1 MALHS
6 NSKGWTLNQ
15 GLAAQYA
22 VQAGLDPE
30 LAANAGD
37 KVWDVLR
44 SLRNTIDEPDPRRR
58 VKRAAKTRRLL
69 AKAELQ
75 EFFWP
80 ELKTMWKDRFQKR
93 LDGSP
98 LYNLLQKR
106 DDESSVYGAESGTHH
121 GPPLNQNVNEKV
133 ASGLRGKIGK
143 SFPDAELDGGILNP
157 NVEHTPEYQ
166 SERLLYNQGT
176 ADEKAQRALDAA
188 TQVYGDPSSFKSLG
202 AITKAVNKSWTPTG
216 ITAGDI
222 AGLPPKK

>member
-69 AKAELQ
+69 AKAELGRHPELKEAIYAQLVGVEQKSGPSINPETGVQ

-133 ASGLRGKIGK
+133 ASGLRGWVVRDAYFKIC
-143 SFPDAELDGGILNP
+143 I
-157 NVEHTPEYQ
+157 
-166 SERLLYNQGT
+166 ERL
-176 ADEKAQRALDAA
+176 
-188 TQVYGDPSSFKSLG
+188 
-202 AITKAVNKSWTPTG
+202 
-216 ITAGDI
+216 
-222 AGLPPKK
+222 